1 MAKPKLE
8 DRPSQTN
15 RSERPKRNPINGH
28 RDILNVQGQE
38 EGYHYCWV
46 NEDKVSRYEQAWY
59 EFVTHDVVVGD
70 RKVNAAAQVGGKVSM
85 SVGNNLTAYLMRV
98 PQEYYDEDRAA
109 EQLDLDEK
117 EASMRASLNSGGDG
131 RYGKVEISQNKPL
144 ARG

>member
-8 DRPSQTN
+8 DRPSTIN

-28 RDILNVQGQE
+28 RDVLNVQGQE

-46 NEDKVSRYEQAWY
+46 NEDKVPRYEQAWY

-70 RKVNAAAQVGGKVSM
+70 RKVNAASQLGGKVSM

-109 EQLDLDEK
+109 EQADLDEK
-117 EASMRASLNSGGDG
+117 ETSMRSSLNSGGDG
-131 RYGKVEISQNKPL
+131 RYGGVDISQNKPL